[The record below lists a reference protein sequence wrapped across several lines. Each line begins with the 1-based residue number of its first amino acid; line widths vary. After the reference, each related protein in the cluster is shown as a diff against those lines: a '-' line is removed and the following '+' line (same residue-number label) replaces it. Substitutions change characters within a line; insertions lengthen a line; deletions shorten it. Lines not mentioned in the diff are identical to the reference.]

1 MDDDGS
7 QQPTYIELVR
17 EEFSN
22 EIIFAATILDTIVC
36 SQAAPTRMA
45 PSASPYLA
53 RFLSDFTLG
62 FSDGLAVPFALTAGL
77 SSLGQADTIICAG
90 LAELCAG
97 SISMGIGGYLSASDE
112 VPAPGTHEDDLSSC
126 GDEEEES
133 RWMLRDGIPRGS
145 SSSTW
150 SDAAEE
156 KEQERESSEEMIRS
170 HLEPLALPDSTV
182 REILAALGDCPAGVE
197 RAALRLRLRRQDA
210 SSSSSSSA
218 AAAETPAYEEVPMRM
233 RAVASGLSISLG
245 YVVGGIIPL
254 FPYFF
259 ASTVGRG
266 LRWSIAT
273 CMVALMAFGAGKS
286 WVLRGERRSL
296 GRSLWEGVQ
305 MLILGSLAAG
315 AAVLCVNLV
324 GAKS

>member
-1 MDDDGS
+1 
-7 QQPTYIELVR
+7 
-17 EEFSN
+17 
-22 EIIFAATILDTIVC
+22 
-36 SQAAPTRMA
+36 MA
-45 PSASPYLA
+45 PSASPCLA

-77 SSLGQADTIICAG
+77 SSLGQADTIIYAG

-112 VPAPGTHEDDLSSC
+112 VPAPGTTMHRDD
-126 GDEEEES
+126 EEES
-133 RWMLRDGIPRGS
+133 RWMLLRDGIPRGS
-145 SSSTW
+145 SSSSSSSSSGGF

-156 KEQERESSEEMIRS
+156 KKGAQEEEEEEREESSEDMVRS

-210 SSSSSSSA
+210 SSA
-218 AAAETPAYEEVPMRM
+218 AAVVTQTPACKGIPVRM
-233 RAVASGLSISLG
+233 RAIASGLSISSG
-245 YVVGGIIPL
+245 YVVGGMIPL
-254 FPYFF
+254 LPYCF

-266 LRWSIAT
+266 LRWSIAA

-286 WVLRGERRSL
+286 WMLRGERRSL
-296 GRSLWEGVQ
+296 RRSLWEGVQ

-324 GAKS
+324 GAGSKSDDLSLTG